1 MRPATQDEPGGF
13 SLFGGILPRRF
24 VTESPTMTTRAELDA
39 LQSRWRQD
47 IQFTQPV
54 LGRPLHFT
62 STWGLF
68 SPEQLDEG
76 SLMLL
81 DHIAFRAADH
91 SIDLGCGYGV
101 LGMTAARECPQGQH
115 LLIDKDFVAV
125 DYARRNCAANGLGNA
140 EALKDNPRQY
150 LNRLSDLMFVLARVL
165 NRMNGGDDVYW
176 KSERLARLAD
186 ENDAAFFGH
195 LRRLGRPSIVSAGMG
210 PAGILGLA
218 RRLVEA
224 VESLRPQQP

>member
-1 MRPATQDEPGGF
+1 
-13 SLFGGILPRRF
+13 
-24 VTESPTMTTRAELDA
+24 MTTRAELDA

-81 DHIAFRAADH
+81 DHIDFRADDD

-125 DYARRNCAANGLGNA
+125 DYAQRNCAANGLTNA
-140 EALKDNPRQY
+140 KVQ
-150 LNRLSDLMFVLARVL
+150 LS
-165 NRMNGGDDVYW
+165 NGFLQVD
-176 KSERLARLAD
+176 R
-186 ENDAAFFGH
+186 
-195 LRRLGRPSIVSAGMG
+195 
-210 PAGILGLA
+210 A
-218 RRLVEA
+218 RRFDLVMSNLPAKASKEQHYLYLLDA
-224 VESLRPQQP
+224 WQAMNAGGRFYVVTINGLREFMQRTFKEVFGNGQKLKQGKTYTVTMAQR